1 MPASRRIEERTGTP
15 PRDREE
21 EEPIAEALAARN
33 AADER
38 TTPFV
43 PPDDSLV
50 LDTSTMNAEDV
61 FQAVLDVVRE
71 RMDEGSGS
79 ARP

>member
-1 MPASRRIEERTGTP
+1 MIAGRSPTRVSETIRP
-15 PRDREE
+15 SNV
-21 EEPIAEALAARN
+21 EPIAEALAARN

-43 PPDDSLV
+43 PADDSLV

>member
-1 MPASRRIEERTGTP
+1 VRASRRIEERTGTP
-15 PRDREE
+15 PRHREE

-33 AADER
+33 AADAR

-43 PPDDSLV
+43 PSDDALV
-50 LDTSTMNAEDV
+50 LDTSRMGADEV
-61 FQAVLDVVRE
+61 FEAVLEAVRE
-71 RMDEGSGS
+71 RMDERPGS